1 MDVRVLG
8 PLEASAG
15 GRPLSLGGGKPRA
28 LLTMLALQAGSPVST
43 DHLIEGL
50 WGESPP
56 ATANKMIQIF
66 VSQVR
71 KALDASG
78 DAGRLVTR
86 GRGYELRIDA
96 DDVDALRFERLLA
109 AQAPREALAL
119 WRGPPLE
126 ELSGE
131 PFAAAEIRRLEEL
144 RLAAL
149 EQAIEQDLAAG
160 RHREVIGE
168 LDALVAQEP
177 LNERFHGQRM
187 LALYRSGRQSDAL
200 AAYRHARETLI
211 DEVGLEPG
219 PELQRLNDAMLQHD
233 PSLDA
238 PAAAAPAATAPAP
251 APAVNERRK
260 VTVLH
265 AGVEIDP
272 DLDPEAL
279 HRELARFSERFATIV
294 ERHGGT
300 VERAS
305 AENAIGFFG
314 LATTHED
321 DVLRALRAA
330 LELEATAGIDTGEL
344 FVGEE
349 FASGQPLSRARRL
362 YEAAAS
368 GTILLSLEV
377 HRLVEQIA
385 VAEPVGDAW
394 QLVDLR
400 PEEAEPL
407 HTGPFVGRSYELDA
421 LRNSF
426 DEARDE
432 PGCRMATV
440 IGPAG
445 IGKSRL
451 TRELV
456 TSIGD
461 EATVLVGRCV
471 SYGVGITYGPV
482 AEIVRQLGGP
492 PRVAELLSGDP
503 QAAQRVLGAI
513 GESDEP
519 GQAEEIFWGF
529 RRLLEEAA
537 RERPL
542 VVAVEDVH
550 WAEPTLLDLLD
561 YLATF
566 SRDLP
571 ILLVCLARPELL
583 EARPEWTAPQPG
595 RWVHVLAPLG
605 ADDAQALAKALGAN
619 GQTARI
625 VEAAEGNPLFLEQL
639 VAVGTEDEA
648 LPPTIHAVLAARID
662 RLEHGERAL
671 LQRASVEGRT
681 FHAGALRELLPE
693 AEQPTMSQHLVGL
706 VRKQLIRVDR
716 PQLPG
721 EDAFRFSHALVR
733 EAAYEGLSK
742 ELRAELHERLGRWL
756 DERPETPEE
765 IVAFNLE
772 QAHLLRTDLG
782 TASQELGDEAAARLE
797 SAARAALARGDA
809 RAGAALL
816 ERAAALLDDLELL
829 PRLGAALLESGR
841 LIDADAVL
849 TEAVERAKQAGDKH
863 MEALALVER
872 ELVRLEANPGGEVET
887 AGQVATSALKTLAR
901 HHDERGQSRAWGVR
915 AAIAWLSGHVGDADE
930 AWECA
935 AQHARN
941 AGDDRELFEIFG
953 WQASAAVFGP
963 TPVKEAIKR
972 CTKIRKQVAGSPVA
986 VAVTLHPLAALHA
999 MTGDFDQAR
1008 RLLSEGNA
1016 ILDELGRMESAV
1028 SHHEA
1033 LVEMLAGRP
1042 DAAEAR
1048 LRVGYDALVRMG
1060 GDGALLATTA
1070 AMLAQAV
1077 YEQERLEEAAELCE
1091 LAAQTA
1097 PREDLVTQVVWRG
1110 VRSKVLARAEQFEE
1124 AESLAREAVAL
1135 VEQTDLL
1142 THHGDALLD
1151 LATVLG
1157 VMGQTADAEA
1167 AFAAGCAL
1175 HEQKGNIAATT
1186 RVKRM
1191 EVS

>member
-1 MDVRVLG
+1 
-8 PLEASAG
+8 
-15 GRPLSLGGGKPRA
+15 
-28 LLTMLALQAGSPVST
+28 MLALQAGAPVST

-71 KALDASG
+71 KALDAGG

-200 AAYRHARETLI
+200 AAYRQARETLL

-233 PSLDA
+233 PALDA
-238 PAAAAPAATAPAP
+238 PAAASTTVAAAP
-251 APAVNERRK
+251 APAVNERRQ

-265 AGVEIDP
+265 AGIALDP

-279 HRELARFSERFATIV
+279 HRRLAQFASRFATVV

-300 VERAS
+300 VERTS
-305 AENAIGFFG
+305 AEHAVGFFG

-330 LELEATAGIDTGEL
+330 LELEVTAGIDTGEL
-344 FVGEE
+344 FVGQE

-362 YEAAAS
+362 YEAAPPGA
-368 GTILLSLEV
+368 ILLSPDV
-377 HRLVEQIA
+377 HRLVEQVA
-385 VAEPVGDAW
+385 VAEPADEAW
-394 QLVDLR
+394 QLVGLR
-400 PEEAEPL
+400 PEEEEPS
-407 HTGPFVGRSYELDA
+407 HAAPFVGRSFELDA
-421 LRNSF
+421 LRSAF
-426 DEARDE
+426 EESRAE
-432 PGCRMATV
+432 PGCRMVTV
-440 IGPAG
+440 VGPAG

-451 TRELV
+451 ARELV

-461 EATVLVGRCV
+461 EATVVVGRCV

-482 AEIVRQLGGP
+482 SEIVRQLGGP
-492 PRVAELLSGDP
+492 PRVAELLADDP

-537 RERPL
+537 REQPL

-566 SRDLP
+566 SRELP
-571 ILLVCLARPELL
+571 ILLVCLTRPELL
-583 EARPEWTAPQPG
+583 ETRPQWTAPQPG
-595 RWVHVLAPLG
+595 RSVHVLQPLG
-605 ADDAQALAKALGAN
+605 AEEAHALAKALGAN
-619 GQTARI
+619 GQSARI
-625 VEAAEGNPLFLEQL
+625 VETAEGNPLFLEQL
-639 VAVGTEDEA
+639 VAVGEEGEA

-662 RLEHGERAL
+662 RLEPGERAVL
-671 LQRASVEGRT
+671 LRASVEGRT

-693 AEQPTMSQHLVGL
+693 SEQPTMSQHLVGL

-716 PQLPG
+716 SQLPG

-742 ELRAELHERLGRWL
+742 QLRAELHERLGRWL

-782 TASQELGDEAAARLE
+782 TATQELGDEAASRLE
-797 SAARAALARGDA
+797 NAARAALARGDA

-816 ERAAALLDDLELL
+816 ERAVALLDDLSLC
-829 PRLGAALLESGR
+829 PRLGAALFEAGR
-841 LIDADAVL
+841 LADADAVL
-849 TEAVERAKQAGDKH
+849 AGAIEQAEAAGDEH
-863 MEALALVER
+863 MDALARVER
-872 ELVRLEANPGGEVET
+872 ELVRLEIDPGGEVET
-887 AGQVATSALKTLAR
+887 AAQVAESTLDVLAR
-901 HHDERGQSRAWGVR
+901 HHDERGQSRAWSLR
-915 AAIAWLSGHVGDADE
+915 AAIAWLSGHVADADE
-930 AWECA
+930 AWEQA
-935 AQHARN
+935 AQHAKR
-941 AGDDRELFEIFG
+941 AGDDRELFEILG
-953 WQASAAVFGP
+953 WQASGAVFGP

-972 CTKIRKQVAGSPVA
+972 VTKIRKQVSGSPVA

-999 MTGDFDQAR
+999 MTGDFDGAR
-1008 RLLSEGNA
+1008 ALLAEGNA

-1033 LVEMLAGRP
+1033 LVELLAGRA

-1048 LRVGYDALVRMG
+1048 LRVGYDELVRMG

-1077 YEQERLEEAAELCE
+1077 YDQERYDEAAQLCA
-1091 LAAQTA
+1091 LAAGTA

-1110 VRSKVLARAEQFEE
+1110 VQGKVLARAERFEE
-1124 AESLAREAVAL
+1124 AEPLTREAVAL

-1151 LATVLG
+1151 LATVLRL
-1157 VMGQTADAEA
+1157 MGQTADADA
-1167 AFAAGCAL
+1167 AFEAGCSL
-1175 HEQKGNIAATT
+1175 HERKGNLAATT
-1186 RVKRM
+1186 RIKQM